1 MARREKVS
9 HVGEFILFDVLYENG
24 TRISNRKVPNSELLG
39 IDGDTPAT
47 SYIETEDRK
56 IAEISGRSRSRIKSV
71 TRSRPR

>member
-9 HVGEFILFDVLYENG
+9 HVGEFILFDVLYEDG

-39 IDGDTPAT
+39 IDGDTLAT

-56 IAEISGRSRSRIKSV
+56 IAEISGWSRSRIKSV